1 MPSTLGVWLK
11 RARESRQID
20 LDEAEKH
27 LRIRKRYLQ
36 ALENGDYDALP
47 GPVQARG
54 FLRNYAR
61 FLGLP
66 VEEALARYEADLS
79 GQPMQPQMRAPQ
91 SQQAPDRPTL
101 FAPPPTM
108 EEESEE
114 KPTLMPTLLLIL
126 LGIAVFFA
134 LIAAGGLLYLHFAN
148 AQPTAT
154 PALSTS
160 TPTVAALVTEEAG
173 PAPTFV
179 PAVDGLVHIRVEPQE
194 HAWIRVTADDIVIY
208 QGIAAPGT
216 PIETAAKRLC
226 TVETGNGG
234 AFHIYVNDADWG
246 QLGPEGKVT
255 RRSWTPA
262 GETTAGD
269 QP

>member
-79 GQPMQPQMRAPQ
+79 GQPMQPQMRTPQ
-91 SQQAPDRPTL
+91 SQAPDRPTL

-114 KPTLMPTLLLIL
+114 KQSLMPTLLLIL
-126 LGIAVFFA
+126 LGMAVFFA
-134 LIAAGGLLYLHFAN
+134 VVAAGGLLYLHFAN
-148 AQPTAT
+148 VRPTAT
-154 PALSTS
+154 PTPATP
-160 TPTVAALVTEEAG
+160 TPTVVALVTEAAS

-179 PAVDGLVHIRVEPQE
+179 PAVDGLVHLHVEPQE
-194 HAWIRVTADDIVIY
+194 HAWIRVTADDVVIF
-208 QGIAAPGT
+208 QGIATPGT
-216 PIETAAKRLC
+216 PIEAAAKQRC

-234 AFHIYVNDADWG
+234 AFHLYVNEADWG
-246 QLGPEGKVT
+246 PLGPEGKVT

-262 GETTAGD
+262 GETTAEG